1 MLIVC
6 PSCAKSYH
14 IARASLGSEGR
25 TVQCSRCFSRWQ
37 CEAPRDALVISQ
49 ASGGEKPDTATSETS
64 AIVISGQVLSGHKP
78 DDYVEQYGSPRAAPP
93 RRPTMPPTTGSRA
106 AIFQVAAA
114 GVVIA
119 AAMGGVAARQSIV
132 SQVPALGIVYAGI
145 GLPVNPRGITFTEV
159 KSAIAQ
165 DGAAQVLS
173 VEGKLTNLR
182 QTTVNIPEIVTALK
196 SADGRDVY
204 TWTSPA
210 PKATLAPGEIAAF
223 RTRLATPP
231 ANARDVVLRFA
242 SADDAIATRGKALH
256 EPKLPN

>member
-14 IARASLGSEGR
+14 IARASLGSDGR

-37 CEAPRDALVISQ
+37 CVAPRDSLVIAE
-49 ASGGEKPDTATSETS
+49 ASSSENPAS
-64 AIVISGQVLSGHKP
+64 AIGESTAIVVAGQVLRGHQP
-78 DDYVEQYGSPRAAPP
+78 DNYIEKYGSPRVVP
-93 RRPTMPPTTGSRA
+93 RRRPSKPPTTGSRA
-106 AIFQVAAA
+106 AISQVAAA
-114 GVVIA
+114 GFVIA

-132 SQVPALGIVYAGI
+132 SQMPALAVVYAGI
-145 GLPVNPRGITFTEV
+145 GLPVNPRGIAFTEV

-173 VEGKLTNLR
+173 VEGKLKNLR
-182 QTTVNIPEIVTALK
+182 QTTVKIPEIVTALK
-196 SADGRDVY
+196 DPDGRDVY

-242 SADDAIATRGKALH
+242 SADEASAARGKALH
-256 EPKLPN
+256 ESKPPN